1 MCIWIRLVNFS
12 FLFWLA
18 TGLPV
23 CILINIE
30 KNVKN
35 TRIFENS
42 DDHLIKLC
50 CLISLAYIDLCNAL
64 ELIWLSHSK
73 SCQFSMDVWCFY
85 LLGQLLHSCGLQA
98 LCQGQEQ
105 LLYIYPSKLH
115 DYDQFLKWHIIE
127 FFNFKK
133 LIKLKTLVYYCHW
146 FRNGST
152 KINFTSWKSPSYKRV
167 VVPFMWKII
176 KWI

>member
-1 MCIWIRLVNFS
+1 
-12 FLFWLA
+12 
-18 TGLPV
+18 
-23 CILINIE
+23 
-30 KNVKN
+30 
-35 TRIFENS
+35 
-42 DDHLIKLC
+42 
-50 CLISLAYIDLCNAL
+50 
-64 ELIWLSHSK
+64 
-73 SCQFSMDVWCFY
+73 MDVSCFY

-176 KWI
+176 NFLSQPWIKHTSGSSIRIYTSVLNSKTFSTNLSLLKK